1 MRVNT
6 RSTMPMRAE
15 RAGTKEPIW
24 AMRTISATTP
34 HLTSWFMIKLMLFI
48 FRTMDSISAARNT
61 STPLSRLAA
70 RVL

>member
-1 MRVNT
+1 MKETGCPMKRRLPTSSRMR
-6 RSTMPMRAE
+6 RIS
-15 RAGTKEPIW
+15 GWK
-24 AMRTISATTP
+24 RTISATTP

>member
-1 MRVNT
+1 MR
-6 RSTMPMRAE
+6 RIS
-15 RAGTKEPIW
+15 GWK
-24 AMRTISATTP
+24 RTISATTP